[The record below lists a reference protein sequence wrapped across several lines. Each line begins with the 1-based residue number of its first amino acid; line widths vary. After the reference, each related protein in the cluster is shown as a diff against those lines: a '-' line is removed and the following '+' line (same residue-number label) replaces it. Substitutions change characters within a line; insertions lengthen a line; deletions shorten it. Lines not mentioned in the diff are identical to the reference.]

1 MQNWLKWLG
10 FNDGADQS
18 KTQCFKVRFLTL
30 SIMSQWIG
38 CAFSEAV
45 ACISGQGF
53 NADII
58 FPKFE
63 YEFEKPQLIRLFLSG
78 F

>member
-1 MQNWLKWLG
+1 
-10 FNDGADQS
+10 
-18 KTQCFKVRFLTL
+18 
-30 SIMSQWIG
+30 MSQWIG

-45 ACISGQGF
+45 ACISGQEF
-53 NADII
+53 DADII